1 MFILRMQ
8 MRRNFT
14 ITENKRVVLF
24 YSALIFLLQSIAP
37 AFQGVLAKTVDGY
50 TDTLCTMYGP
60 VTVFV
65 KLDDEQN
72 RSRTECF
79 ECSVCILQ
87 AQLNAE
93 AMAHVLSL
101 DTRYIPV
108 ASARAGPLYQV
119 SNPPVYSPF
128 LSRAPPA

>member
-1 MFILRMQ
+1 

-37 AFQGVLAKTVDGY
+37 AFQGVMANTMDGY

-60 VTVFV
+60 VTVV
-65 KLDDEQN
+65 VQQLDDEQEQARFN
-72 RSRTECF
+72 CYD
-79 ECSVCILQ
+79 CSVCILQ
-87 AQLNAE
+87 AQLNAQ
-93 AMAHVLSL
+93 AVMHVWSP
-101 DTRYIPV
+101 DARYVPV
-108 ASARAGPLYQV
+108 TSARAGPLYRV
-119 SNPPVYSPF
+119 SYPPVYSPF